1 MNSRLLNKRLSK
13 SLFHD
18 YEKKGRKIYSYKVV
32 GDNSID
38 LVFTARPKQKGCSA
52 YSQKYILEELHLY
65 GHKAAYE
72 LIRIF

>member
-1 MNSRLLNKRLSK
+1 MNSRQCKKKLKK

-18 YEKKGRKIYSYKVV
+18 YEINGRKIYSYKVV
-32 GDNSID
+32 SDNSTN

-52 YSQKYILEELHLY
+52 YSQKYILEEFHLY
-65 GHKAAYE
+65 GPKAAYE